1 MKISFM
7 QRLSLGVVSAV
18 VLFAVMLTF
27 MTGII
32 TAVNNIALAVMPP
45 GSPAPFAQPWYEMLI
60 SFAVG
65 FIPIATVVW
74 EHQNGKE
81 QSFME
86 RLTLAILVAI
96 ILFGT
101 MLAFMTGIVLST
113 NGIALYYGAT
123 TAPFAQPYYEL
134 LVSFAVAL
142 IPIAIEIEKHMEVKA
157 AKPEVEATAPGPPT
171 SP

>member
-1 MKISFM
+1 MKVSFM
-7 QRLSLGVVSAV
+7 QRLTLGVVSAV
-18 VLFAVMLTF
+18 ILFAVMLTF

-32 TAVNNIALAVMPP
+32 TAVNNIALAYLPV
-45 GSPAPFAQPWYEMLI
+45 GSVAPFPQPWYEMLI

-65 FIPIATVVW
+65 FIPISVIVW

-81 QSFME
+81 KSFME

-101 MLAFMTGIVLST
+101 MLVFMTGIVTST
-113 NGIALYYGAT
+113 NGIALYYGAA

-142 IPIAIEIEKHMEVKA
+142 IPIAIEIEKHLGVKA
-157 AKPEVEATAPGPPT
+157 ATEEKAPAPSTPP
-171 SP
+171 